1 MYLGVPYAFFNKIFL
16 YLLKKKKKKKK
27 KKKPLWGS
35 QTQNFTLLKKQT
47 TDNSKLTIPF

>member
-1 MYLGVPYAFFNKIFL
+1 MYLGVPYAFFNEVFL
-16 YLLKKKKKKKK
+16 FIKKKK